1 MSAPT
6 IPKHHI
12 RKEVCDARPA
22 YREGRRAKAVKV
34 YTVNQE
40 SRYLLVQGVPAVGGC
55 AELVKLFAVYGAI
68 EEYRILDEYP
78 AEEFTE
84 VYLFKFLKI
93 QSARF
98 AKRKIDDYSFFGGVL
113 HVCYAPEY
121 ESVED
126 TREKLQDRRKVI
138 AAKLRQH
145 GSSSAP
151 VSDRTSNEENNLYDE
166 RQPSTS
172 QPTHSKGTPQM
183 VDSQRVPSIH
193 PTSAE
198 PSIHPASTAPHAH
211 SVNRSQPAYQGAGFE
226 SSKHKGGDNSVPFE
240 KLWLP
245 PPPVNRGPMGF
256 RPPVHNRYEYAWVQS
271 SHATLPS
278 NYDGRID
285 QSATLAW
292 SHDPE
297 VVQGPK
303 SNPKMDRFEQETKED
318 NGESK
323 RKEVDMPKTGEKVVS
338 GLIVREYKKAGK
350 VPKFVPRQALKKA
363 GVKDGESPKPKTE
376 NDALNKQIRVN
387 AFTLADTQGPAMP
400 GNGDQKVNVHPG
412 AQKAVNQTVKEIR
425 KRISKFI
432 SEKVPQQKKA
442 KES

>member
-12 RKEVCDARPA
+12 RKEVCVTRPA
-22 YREGRRAKAVKV
+22 YREGRLEKAVKV

-40 SRYLLVQGVPAVGGC
+40 SKYLLVQGVPAVGGC

-68 EEYRILDEYP
+68 EEYRILDDYP

-84 VYLFKFLKI
+84 VYLFKFKKI

-98 AKRKIDDYSFFGGVL
+98 AKKKLDDYSFFGGVL
-113 HVCYAPEY
+113 HVCYAPEF
-121 ESVED
+121 ESVDE

-145 GSSSAP
+145 GLRTDP
-151 VSDRTSNEENNLYDE
+151 VSERTNTEDDKLHNETSIL
-166 RQPSTS
+166 PSTS
-172 QPTHSKGTPQM
+172 QSYHRGTSL
-183 VDSQRVPSIH
+183 VNNQRVPSIH
-193 PTSAE
+193 PTSTE
-198 PSIHPASTAPHAH
+198 HSIHQTSIVSHAN
-211 SVNRSQPAYQGAGFE
+211 SVNRSQSANESEGLE
-226 SSKHKGGDNSVPFE
+226 SSEHQGGDNSVALH

-245 PPPVNRGPMGF
+245 PPPVDRGPPRF
-256 RPPVHNRYEYAWVQS
+256 RPSSHNRYEYAWVQS

-278 NYDGRID
+278 NYDGRTVE
-285 QSATLAW
+285 SESLAW
-292 SHDPE
+292 SHDPG
-297 VVQGPK
+297 VQGQRNDQNMDKFDQQTKDSNKNSKEEKVDKPK
-303 SNPKMDRFEQETKED
+303 P
-318 NGESK
+318 
-323 RKEVDMPKTGEKVVS
+323 GEKVVN

-350 VPKFVPRQALKKA
+350 VPKFVPRQALKKT
-363 GVKDGESPKPKTE
+363 GVSDGESPKPRTE

-387 AFTLADTQGPAMP
+387 AFTLADTQGPTMP
-400 GNGDQKVNVHPG
+400 GKGDQTVKVHPG
-412 AQKAVNQTVKEIR
+412 AQKAVNQTVKDIR

-432 SEKVPQQKKA
+432 AEKVPQQKKV